1 MHPSDLPQ
9 EFLDRLV
16 QRRGRVHAFEAIES
30 HKTALVVVDMQNCFC
45 APGAAGE
52 VPLAKGLAPNINR
65 LARETRA
72 AGGVVVWVQSSISR
86 KEDWPVF
93 LDTLIKPHLADH
105 YVADL
110 TPGGEGFKLW
120 PALEPEPNDLFVTK
134 NRFSAF
140 LPSACDLPN
149 ILRGRGID
157 TVLITGTLTNVCSE
171 SSARDAA
178 MSDFKTIMISDGNAT
193 RTDEDHL
200 ATLRTFIAVFGD
212 VRTTDQTVALLQ
224 AGRPKVLSAAE

>member
-1 MHPSDLPQ
+1 ML
-9 EFLDRLV
+9 L
-16 QRRGRVHAFEAIES
+16 RR
-30 HKTALVVVDMQNCFC
+30 
-45 APGAAGE
+45 GAAGE

-72 AGGVVVWVQSSISR
+72 SGGVVVWVQSSISR

-110 TPGGEGFKLW
+110 TPGGEGHKLW

-140 LPSACDLPN
+140 LPSACDLPQ
-149 ILRGRGID
+149 ILRERGID

-193 RTDEDHL
+193 RSDEDHL
-200 ATLRTFIAVFGD
+200 ATLRNFHRG
-212 VRTTDQTVALLQ
+212 VRGCAHDRPTVAMLQ
-224 AGRPKVLSAAE
+224 AGRPRMMSAAE